1 MLTLGA
7 LHFSINDSSNF
18 ITKKLGNQLGMSRE
32 WRDLKMIP
40 VVIIPSIS
48 VDGPNFL
55 NFYFFPSLLIF
66 VNMLYW

>member
-1 MLTLGA
+1 MLTLGV
-7 LHFSINDSSNF
+7 LHFPVNDSSDF

-55 NFYFFPSLLIF
+55 NFSFFPSLLIF

>member
-1 MLTLGA
+1 MLTLGVF
-7 LHFSINDSSNF
+7 HFPVNDSSNF

-40 VVIIPSIS
+40 VVIISSIS

-55 NFYFFPSLLIF
+55 NF
-66 VNMLYW
+66 

>member
-1 MLTLGA
+1 MLTLGV
-7 LHFSINDSSNF
+7 LHFPVNDSSNF

-40 VVIIPSIS
+40 VVIISSIS

-55 NFYFFPSLLIF
+55 NFYFFLL
-66 VNMLYW
+66 Y